1 MNYKDRLKRYNEDRK
16 RRNRRASASGSATA
30 PDLYLTDP
38 TNPASVLYA
47 STQTN
52 HFYPDGSYTSE
63 TSDSGYASR
72 SEPERPSYDYGSS
85 SSSSSSY
92 DSGSSSSSSSYD
104 SGSSSGGGSYGE

>member
-16 RRNRRASASGSATA
+16 RRNRRASGSGAAA

-38 TNPASVLYA
+38 ANPASV
-47 STQTN
+47 
-52 HFYPDGSYTSE
+52 FYTSE
-63 TSDSGYASR
+63 SSDSGYASR

-85 SSSSSSY
+85 SSY
-92 DSGSSSSSSSYD
+92 DSGSSSSYD

>member
-16 RRNRRASASGSATA
+16 RRNRRASGSGATA

-38 TNPASVLYA
+38 ANPASVLY
-47 STQTN
+47 
-52 HFYPDGSYTSE
+52 DSYTSE
-63 TSDSGYASR
+63 SSDSSYASR

-85 SSSSSSY
+85 SSSY
-92 DSGSSSSSSSYD
+92 DSGSSSSSYD

>member
-16 RRNRRASASGSATA
+16 RRNRRASGSGAAA

-38 TNPASVLYA
+38 ANPASV
-47 STQTN
+47 
-52 HFYPDGSYTSE
+52 FYTSE
-63 TSDSGYASR
+63 SSDSGYASR

-85 SSSSSSY
+85 SSY
-92 DSGSSSSSSSYD
+92 DSGSSSSSYD